1 MYRCDTAA
9 EEHFTGLLTDTA
21 PLTRDTFEDLKLK
34 EEKTGGELFNSGVF
48 PVYSTLTAVSAVLVM
63 DKEKLRV

>member
-1 MYRCDTAA
+1 M
-9 EEHFTGLLTDTA
+9 LTDTA